1 MTRFRSAAAGAA
13 FATAAMAFVASAQ
26 TIGPPSGA
34 TLAATCT
41 GCHGP
46 AGQSAGAIPSIHGRA
61 EADLLQAMLDFKND
75 RRPAT
80 MMNRHAKGFSD
91 EELAALAREIAAN
104 WR

>member
-1 MTRFRSAAAGAA
+1 MTQLPRLASAALLVLAACAGQ
-13 FATAAMAFVASAQ
+13 ASAQ
-26 TIGPPSGA
+26 ALAPTSGR

-46 AGQSAGAIPSIHGRA
+46 GGHSPGEIPSIYGKT
-61 EADLLQAMLDFKND
+61 ETQIVQALTEFRSD

-80 MMNRHAKGFSD
+80 MMNRHAKGFT
-91 EELAALAREIAAN
+91 EAEIAAIAKEVAT